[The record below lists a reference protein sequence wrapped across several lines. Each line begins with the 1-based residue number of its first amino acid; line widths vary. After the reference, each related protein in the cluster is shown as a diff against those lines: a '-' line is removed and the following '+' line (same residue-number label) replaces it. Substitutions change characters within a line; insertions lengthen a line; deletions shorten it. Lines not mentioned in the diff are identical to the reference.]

1 MIVAVSTERRNHE
14 SRACQSLRVHL
25 KGGFEPRIM
34 RLVGRVIRA
43 RRDEMKA
50 VLRVVADH
58 TRHCL
63 IPGSARRHGKLRRVC
78 ATRWRYL

>member
-1 MIVAVSTERRNHE
+1 MKIAVSTERRNQE

-25 KGGFEPRIM
+25 KRGFEPRIM
-34 RLVGRVIRA
+34 RLVGRVIGA
-43 RRDEMKA
+43 RRDDVKA

-58 TRHCL
+58 TRHSL
-63 IPGSARRHGKLRRVC
+63 IPGSARRHGKRRRVC